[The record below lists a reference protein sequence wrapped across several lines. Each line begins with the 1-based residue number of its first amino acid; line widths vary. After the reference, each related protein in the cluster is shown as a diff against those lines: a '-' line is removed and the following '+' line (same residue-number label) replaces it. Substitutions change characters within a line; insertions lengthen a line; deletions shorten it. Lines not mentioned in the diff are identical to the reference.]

1 MTTFDL
7 TAFDPPLEVP
17 ELRSESV
24 VLRAFVPAD
33 TDLVRRAAADPYIP
47 TITSVPARY
56 SDREGEAFIE
66 RQHERA
72 LGGHGYPLVI
82 AEAVD
87 PAYGVGCIGLWLREI
102 ESGRAS
108 IGYWLVPAARG
119 KKLATAALRL
129 VTTFAFD
136 VLAIPRLHLFV
147 EPWNEASARTA
158 ELAGFTS
165 EGLLRGWERV
175 DGAQHDAVS
184 YALLRHEWR
193 R

>member
-7 TAFDPPLEVP
+7 SAFDPPLEVP
-17 ELRSESV
+17 ELRDESV
-24 VLRAFVPAD
+24 VLRAFTPAD
-33 TDLVRRAAADPYIP
+33 VDLVRRAASDPYIP

-56 SDREGEAFIE
+56 SDKEGTAFIE
-66 RQHERA
+66 RQHARA
-72 LGGHGYPLVI
+72 QGGHGYPLVI
-82 AEAVD
+82 AEAGD
-87 PAYGVGCIGLWLREI
+87 PACGIGSIGLWLREI
-102 ESGRAS
+102 DSGRAS

-147 EPWNEASARTA
+147 EPWNAASARTA

-165 EGLLRGWERV
+165 EGLLRGWERI
-175 DGAQHDAVS
+175 DGEQRDAVS
-184 YALLRHEWR
+184 YVLLRHEWR